1 MEDSHPDGRS
11 LAGGAGQR
19 PRFIPHIADRPSGHV
34 LLIIWPRRTFCCYTW
49 PLVRPSV
56 RPSGLVEKPLGWPLL

>member
-34 LLIIWPRRTFCCYTW
+34 LIFNYMAKADFLLLYVATRS
-49 PLVRPSV
+49 SV
-56 RPSGLVEKPLGWPLL
+56 RPSQWIG